1 MYHHLFISEIITL
14 SSKRVGLNLQ
24 NLGAH
29 VVGHVFRMPL
39 LLNSSLRVWVP
50 SVVNSMKSVFS
61 QQ

>member
-24 NLGAH
+24 NLVAY
-29 VVGHVFRMPL
+29 VVGHAFRMSL
-39 LLNSSLRVWVP
+39 LLNSSLRVRVP
-50 SVVNSMKSVFS
+50 SAVNSMKSVFS